1 MTSTQKGGY
10 ELSKKIRENDYLHLS
25 ARVRVLENHLLSHD
39 RLERMLDARTAEE
52 AAKVLTECGY
62 RELGAVTPAGI
73 EEMLSEARKERF
85 GELEKLTPDRQ
96 VLDLFRIKYDYHN
109 VKVLLKAGYM
119 GVSAQELLSGAGRY
133 EPAALAA
140 ATSQTNPTLAQAAA
154 RAGEVLSATGDG
166 QQADL
171 ILDAACYTELLETA
185 QAAGSAYMTDY
196 VRTLI
201 DAANLRTAVRVKR
214 MGEGKELLERALIPG
229 GKVNPAAIASA
240 EPAALAA
247 LYGKT
252 PLAAAA
258 GEGAKVAEG
267 GSLTAFERL
276 CDNAVT
282 AAVRE
287 ARKVPFGEQPVVAYL
302 YAREAEETAVRII
315 LNGKLAGLSRAT
327 MEERLRDAYV

>member
-1 MTSTQKGGY
+1 M
-10 ELSKKIRENDYLHLS
+10 SKKIRENDYLHLS
-25 ARVRVLENHLLSHD
+25 ARIRVLENRLLSHD

-166 QQADL
+166 QQADF
-171 ILDAACYTELLETA
+171 ILDAACYAELLETA

-229 GKVNPAAIASA
+229 GKVDPAAIANA
-240 EPAALAA
+240 EPTALAA

-258 GEGAKVAEG
+258 GEGAKAAEG

-287 ARKVPFGEQPVVAYL
+287 ARKVPFGEQPMVAYL

>member
-1 MTSTQKGGY
+1 MTSTQKGGND
-10 ELSKKIRENDYLHLS
+10 LSNKIRENDYLHLS
-25 ARVRVLENHLLSHD
+25 ARIRVLENRLLSHD

-62 RELGAVTPAGI
+62 RELGAVTPAGV

-85 GELEKLTPDRQ
+85 AELEKLTPDRR
-96 VLDLFRIKYDYHN
+96 VLDLFRVKYDYHN

-119 GVSAQELLSGAGRY
+119 GVSAQELLTAAGRY
-133 EPAALAA
+133 TPTALAE

-154 RAGEVLSATGDG
+154 QAGEVLSATGDG
-166 QQADL
+166 QQADF
-171 ILDAACYTELLETA
+171 ILDRACFAELLEIA
-185 QAAGSAYMTDY
+185 QTVGSAYMTDY
-196 VRTLI
+196 VRALI
-201 DAANLRTAVRVKR
+201 DAANLRAAVRVRR

-229 GKVNPAAIASA
+229 GKVDTAAIANA

-247 LYGKT
+247 LYGNT

-258 GEGAKVAEG
+258 EEGVKAAEG
-267 GSLTAFERL
+267 GALTAFERL

-282 AAVRE
+282 AVVRE
-287 ARKVPFGEQPVVAYL
+287 ARKIPFGEQPVVAYL